1 MTKISTKRLFL
12 LLFFIHLCISF
23 FVQFNGHPMLRVIA
37 EDDAQKRIEESMD
50 NLLDGLDLK
59 GLQEYVA
66 GLENLNFGDVKT
78 RLLSFVKGEGFHYE
92 RFGQELLSILF
103 ENVTRLLP
111 SFACIAAISLL
122 SGLLSTLQGGFSG
135 KTTGDILF
143 LISYAAASIPLVG
156 VLSECFA
163 ACMGSVADMQK
174 QMYIVFP
181 LLLTLMAAS
190 GGTASVAVCRPAV
203 SFFSTAIVGL
213 VSNVVLPLTVT
224 VIAFTLVGNMTKE
237 LRIGKFT
244 TFFKSINKW
253 ILGISISVFG
263 IFFTLQGLTSST
275 YDGIVRRAAKYA
287 IGAGVPIVG
296 GFLSGGFDLVVA
308 GSILIKNSLGGMS
321 IFLLLSSIFE
331 PLVLLISVNLL
342 LRFTAAVAQPFG
354 DSRISDFLE
363 DTATN
368 MQYCTASLL
377 FTAFLY
383 FLTIIQIISG
393 AEMLL

>member
-1 MTKISTKRLFL
+1 MTTIRTKRLFL
-12 LLFFIHLCISF
+12 LLFFIHLCIAF
-23 FVQFNGHPMLRVIA
+23 FVQFSGDSVVRVVA
-37 EDDAQKRIEESMD
+37 EEDVEASIEESMED
-50 NLLDGLDLK
+50 LLDGLDLK
-59 GLQEYVA
+59 ALQEYVDS
-66 GLENLNFGDVKT
+66 LENLHFGDVKT
-78 RLLSFVKGEGFHYE
+78 RLLSFVKGEVFRYE
-92 RFGQELLSILF
+92 QFGQELLSILF

-143 LISYAAASIPLVG
+143 LISYAAALIPLIG
-156 VLSECFA
+156 VLSECFET
-163 ACMGSVADMQK
+163 CIGSVTDMQK
-174 QMYIVFP
+174 QMQIVFP

-190 GGTASVAVCRPAV
+190 GGAASVAVCKPAV
-203 SFFSTAIVGL
+203 SFFSTVIVGL

-224 VIAFTLVGNMTKE
+224 VIAFTVVGNMTKE

-244 TFFKSINKW
+244 AFFKSINKW

-263 IFFTLQGLTSST
+263 LFFTLQGLTSST

-287 IGAGVPIVG
+287 LGAGVPIVG
-296 GFLSGGFDLVVA
+296 GFLSGSFDLVVA
-308 GSILIKNSLGGMS
+308 GSILVRNSLGGMS
-321 IFLLLSSIFE
+321 IFLLLSNIFE

-342 LRFTAAVAQPFG
+342 LRFTAAVVQPFG

-383 FLTIIQIISG
+383 FLTVIQIISG
-393 AEMLL
+393 VEMLL